1 MQYYIESKETLDN
14 PKSFFLFDK
23 QNINKLEE
31 FNARVNLIL
40 DNCNNYKKSNKQ
52 TFDNFLQLI
61 DNYFSYKHQLNYNE
75 LMKFLVETKIEI
87 QKAHSI
93 FTMPLI
99 NVNEIK
105 IYFPSEI
112 LLFQK
117 NIKKYLEDKII
128 EEQEEQEIENFKKL
142 KQEQKKNISNL

>member
-1 MQYYIESKETLDN
+1 MQYFIESRETLDN
-14 PKSFFLFDK
+14 PKSFFVFDK
-23 QNINKLEE
+23 QNIHKLEE
-31 FNARVNLIL
+31 FNARVNLII
-40 DNCNNYKKSNKQ
+40 DNCNNYKKSDKEM
-52 TFDNFLQLI
+52 FSNFLQLI
-61 DNYFSYKHQLNYNE
+61 DDYFSYKHQLNYNE

-142 KQEQKKNISNL
+142 KQEQKNNKFNL

>member
-1 MQYYIESKETLDN
+1 
-14 PKSFFLFDK
+14 
-23 QNINKLEE
+23 
-31 FNARVNLIL
+31 
-40 DNCNNYKKSNKQ
+40 
-52 TFDNFLQLI
+52 
-61 DNYFSYKHQLNYNE
+61 
-75 LMKFLVETKIEI
+75 MKFLVETKIEI

-128 EEQEEQEIENFKKL
+128 EEQAEKEIENFKKL
-142 KQEQKKNISNL
+142 KREQKNDKSDL

>member
-1 MQYYIESKETLDN
+1 
-14 PKSFFLFDK
+14 
-23 QNINKLEE
+23 
-31 FNARVNLIL
+31 
-40 DNCNNYKKSNKQ
+40 
-52 TFDNFLQLI
+52 
-61 DNYFSYKHQLNYNE
+61 
-75 LMKFLVETKIEI
+75 MKFLVDVKIEI

-112 LLFQK
+112 LLFEK
-117 NIKKYLEDKII
+117 NIKKYLEDKLT

-142 KQEQKKNISNL
+142 KREQKNNKSDL